1 MIGFIHIMTLPFFSC
16 LILTGIF
23 TYLGL
28 HVIER
33 GVIFV
38 DLALAQIAA
47 LGLSFSLV
55 LGLSI
60 ESGYSYWVSLGFA
73 MLGSSIFSLTRFKKQ
88 HVPQEVIIGITYVI
102 SAALMILVLSRS
114 GEGDEHIKE
123 ALVGN
128 ILLVSPQE
136 ALRVFMVSLA
146 IGVFHFIFRRNF
158 ILISQNPQ
166 EAFKKGLNVRFW
178 DFLFYASL
186 GLVVTSAVKLAG
198 VLLVFSFLIVPA
210 TCAILFAHSIR
221 MRLMLGWIIGSFVS
235 LLGMAASYYLDFP
248 TGASVVCVFGCILVF
263 LALVRALVGKF
274 TSY

>member
-1 MIGFIHIMTLPFFSC
+1 MIGFMHIMTLPFFAC

-73 MLGSSIFSLTRFKKQ
+73 MLGAATFSLTRFKKQ
-88 HVPQEVIIGITYVI
+88 RIPQEVIIGITYVI

-146 IGVFHFIFRRNF
+146 VGVFHLIYRRNF
-158 ILISQNPQ
+158 ILISQDPH
-166 EAFKKGLNVRFW
+166 EASKQGLNVRLW

-221 MRLMLGWIIGSFVS
+221 KRLMLGWIIGTFVS

-248 TGASVVCVFGCILVF
+248 TGASVVCVFGCILVS
-263 LALVRALVGKF
+263 LALVKALVGE
-274 TSY
+274 SNA

>member
-1 MIGFIHIMTLPFFSC
+1 MIGFIHIMTLPFFAC

-55 LGLSI
+55 LGLSV
-60 ESGYSYWVSLGFA
+60 ESGYAYWVSLGFA
-73 MLGSSIFSLTRFKKQ
+73 ILGATIFSLTRFKKQ
-88 HVPQEVIIGITYVI
+88 RVPQEVIIGITYVI

-136 ALRVFMVSLA
+136 ALRVFMVSLTV
-146 IGVFHFIFRRNF
+146 GVFHLIYRRNF
-158 ILISQNPQ
+158 ILISQNSQ
-166 EAFKKGLNVRFW
+166 EAFKKGLNVKFW

-210 TCAILFAHSIR
+210 TCAILFARSIR
-221 MRLMLGWIIGSFVS
+221 TRLILGWIIGSFVS

-248 TGASVVCVFGCILVF
+248 TGASVVCVFGAVLVS

-274 TSY
+274 NS

>member
-1 MIGFIHIMTLPFFSC
+1 MFGFIHIMMLPFFAC

-55 LGLSI
+55 VGLSV

-73 MLGSSIFSLTRFKKQ
+73 ILGAAIFSFTRFKKQ
-88 HVPQEVIIGITYVI
+88 RVPQEVIIGITYVI

-136 ALRVFMVSLA
+136 DWRVFMVSLA
-146 IGVFHFIFRRNF
+146 VGVFHLIYRRNF
-158 ILISQNPQ
+158 LLISQDPQ
-166 EAFKKGLNVRFW
+166 EAFKKGLNVRLW

-248 TGASVVCVFGCILVF
+248 TGASVVCVFGCILVS
-263 LALVRALVGKF
+263 LALVRALIGKF
-274 TSY
+274 NS

>member
-55 LGLSI
+55 LGLSV

-73 MLGSSIFSLTRFKKQ
+73 ILGATIFSFTRFKKQ
-88 HVPQEVIIGITYVI
+88 RVPQEVIIGITYVI
-102 SAALMILVLSRS
+102 SAALMILGLSRS
-114 GEGDEHIKE
+114 GEVDEHIKE

-146 IGVFHFIFRRNF
+146 VGVFHLIYRRNF
-158 ILISQNPQ
+158 LLISQNPQ
-166 EAFKKGLNVRFW
+166 EAFKKGLNVRLW

-210 TCAILFAHSIR
+210 TCAILFAHTIR
-221 MRLMLGWIIGSFVS
+221 IRLMLGWIIGSFVS
-235 LLGMAASYYLDFP
+235 LLGMVASYYLDFP
-248 TGASVVCVFGCILVF
+248 TGASVVCMFGFILILLGF
-263 LALVRALVGKF
+263 AKKTILC
-274 TSY
+274 

>member
-1 MIGFIHIMTLPFFSC
+1 MVGFIHIMTLPFFSC

-55 LGLSI
+55 LGLSV

-73 MLGSSIFSLTRFKKQ
+73 ILGATIFSFTRFKKQ
-88 HVPQEVIIGITYVI
+88 LIPQEVIIGITYVI

-128 ILLVSPQE
+128 ILLVGPQE

-146 IGVFHFIFRRNF
+146 VGVLHLIYRRNF
-158 ILISQNPQ
+158 LLISQNPQ
-166 EAFKKGLNVRFW
+166 EAFKKGLNVKLW
-178 DFLFYASL
+178 DFLFYA
-186 GLVVTSAVKLAG
+186 
-198 VLLVFSFLIVPA
+198 
-210 TCAILFAHSIR
+210 
-221 MRLMLGWIIGSFVS
+221 
-235 LLGMAASYYLDFP
+235 
-248 TGASVVCVFGCILVF
+248 
-263 LALVRALVGKF
+263 
-274 TSY
+274 

>member
-1 MIGFIHIMTLPFFSC
+1 MIGFIHIMTLPFFAC

-55 LGLSI
+55 LGLSV

-73 MLGSSIFSLTRFKKQ
+73 ILGSTIFSLTRFKKQ
-88 HVPQEVIIGITYVI
+88 RIPQEVIIGIAYVI

-136 ALRVFMVSLA
+136 ALHVFMVSLA
-146 IGVFHFIFRRNF
+146 VGIFHLIFRRNF
-158 ILISQNPQ
+158 LLISQNTQ
-166 EAFKKGLNVRFW
+166 EAFKKGLNVRLW

-186 GLVVTSAVKLAG
+186 GLVVTGAVKLAG
-198 VLLVFSFLIVPA
+198 VLLVFSFLIIPA
-210 TCAILFAHSIR
+210 TCAILFAHTIKT
-221 MRLMLGWIIGSFVS
+221 RLILGWIIGSFVS

-248 TGASVVCVFGCILVF
+248 TGASVVCVFGAVLVL
-263 LALVRALVGKF
+263 LALAKF
-274 TSY
+274 FYRT